1 MSWPAA
7 LDFHAHGARRR
18 VGAGLGD
25 PQAQPGCAEVCQ
37 QLGGQALGKGLHQLE
52 PGGAGEGLHMLVH
65 RGVVEGLAQV
75 VSGSGR
81 ANVPGKRQVQA
92 QALANAALPVVRPD
106 QGVDFQTLDENLVQ
120 TSSPLHDKT
129 QVPPLESG
137 LTRPGMDTM
146 FWLLALLAYL
156 LGSLSFAILLSRLS
170 GGPDPRAS
178 GSGNPGATNM
188 LRVAGKKLAVLTLLG
203 DLLKGLLPV
212 LVAYLLG
219 LGVQQQAWIGLA
231 AVIGHLYPVYFRF
244 QGGKGVA
251 TAAGMLLGLYPPA
264 ALLALASW
272 ALTFYLTRTS
282 SLASLIATPLT
293 LPLLAWQQPA
303 ALLPMC
309 VLTGLIVWRHR
320 GNLRDLMAGRERH
333 F

>member
-1 MSWPAA
+1 
-7 LDFHAHGARRR
+7 
-18 VGAGLGD
+18 
-25 PQAQPGCAEVCQ
+25 
-37 QLGGQALGKGLHQLE
+37 
-52 PGGAGEGLHMLVH
+52 
-65 RGVVEGLAQV
+65 
-75 VSGSGR
+75 
-81 ANVPGKRQVQA
+81 
-92 QALANAALPVVRPD
+92 
-106 QGVDFQTLDENLVQ
+106 
-120 TSSPLHDKT
+120 
-129 QVPPLESG
+129 
-137 LTRPGMDTM
+137 MDTM

-170 GGPDPRAS
+170 GGPDPRAN

-219 LGVQQQAWIGLA
+219 LGIQQQAWIGLA

>member
-1 MSWPAA
+1 
-7 LDFHAHGARRR
+7 
-18 VGAGLGD
+18 
-25 PQAQPGCAEVCQ
+25 
-37 QLGGQALGKGLHQLE
+37 
-52 PGGAGEGLHMLVH
+52 
-65 RGVVEGLAQV
+65 
-75 VSGSGR
+75 
-81 ANVPGKRQVQA
+81 
-92 QALANAALPVVRPD
+92 
-106 QGVDFQTLDENLVQ
+106 
-120 TSSPLHDKT
+120 
-129 QVPPLESG
+129 
-137 LTRPGMDTM
+137 MDTM